1 MSAVAEDGV
10 SVVVAAYQS
19 AAWIGETL
27 ASIAAQ
33 TRPAAEII
41 VVDDGSSDGTG
52 DVAERAG
59 ARVIRQTN
67 AGPSSARNTGIRAAA
82 GRWVAFCDADDLWE
96 PQRLARHAQADALC
110 PDVVMTFSDYVHFDA
125 GGIVRGGTMLSDP
138 EYRRVRRRAVAP
150 GIVRCDDRS
159 LCAQLYRSNMIL
171 TSTAVVRRDAV
182 LAIGGFDEALR
193 IAEDFDLFLRLLAR
207 GGAAVVE
214 EPLVRYRTHASNI
227 SSDIVANTESHR
239 ALWQRVSAAPE
250 RYPAGAQRFVREDP
264 IRQRRAAG
272 EYAMRVGRFA
282 EARTLLQRSL
292 HERPAMPT
300 AALLL
305 AAVALDSAPGRSLH
319 GTARTLWRRR
329 WWRYARR
336 RDDLAAGV
344 PAQRPRA

>member
-1 MSAVAEDGV
+1 MSAVADDGV

-33 TRPAAEII
+33 TRAAAEII
-41 VVDDGSSDGTG
+41 VVDDGSTDGTG

-59 ARVIRQTN
+59 AHVIRQAN
-67 AGPSSARNTGIRAAA
+67 GGPSSARNAGIRAAR
-82 GRWVAFCDADDLWE
+82 GRWIAFCDADDLWE
-96 PQRLARHAQADALC
+96 PQRLARHAQAVVLC

-125 GGIVRGGTMLSDP
+125 GGVVRGGTMLSDP
-138 EYRRVRRRAVAP
+138 EYRRVRRRPVAP

-159 LCAQLYRSNMIL
+159 LCARLYRSNMIL

-182 LAIGGFDEALR
+182 LAAGLFDETLR
-193 IAEDFDLFLRLLAR
+193 IAEDFDLFLRLAAR

-214 EPLVRYRTHASNI
+214 QPLVRYRTHAGNI

-239 ALWQRVSAAPE
+239 ALWQRVRAAPE
-250 RYPAGAQRFVREDP
+250 RYPAGAQRFVEEDP

-272 EYAMRVGRFA
+272 EYAIRVGRFG
-282 EARTLLQRSL
+282 EARTLLQGSL
-292 HERPAMPT
+292 RERPAVRT

-305 AAVALDSAPGRSLH
+305 AALALDSAPGRKLH
-319 GTARTLWRRR
+319 AAARTTWRRR

-336 RDDLAAGV
+336 SDDLSAGV
-344 PAQRPRA
+344 PVQRPRA